1 MRLGRYCGN
10 IRWMQSWIV
19 TTERQLTAAGST

>member
-19 TTERQLTAAGST
+19 TTDAHETAGGST